1 MKKIL
6 VLLVLLYG
14 HLFALEK
21 GSTLKIYHEIFMS
34 ALHKEKIKV
43 YTSAKELKEV
53 FRTSH
58 KIILVNTPD
67 LADIVVVD
75 TDRSYQD
82 ILKQMDIRQQKKIPF
97 FATHYQVL
105 AAYDN
110 VIGAL
115 YWKKGRSQLLFVK
128 PRLERF
134 GITLSS
140 EYKPFI
146 VDEL

>member
-6 VLLVLLYG
+6 VLLVLFYG

-21 GSTLKIYHEIFMS
+21 GSTLKVYHEIFMS
-34 ALHKEKIKV
+34 VLHKEKVKV

-53 FRTSH
+53 FRTSPE
-58 KIILVNTPD
+58 IVLVNDPD

-82 ILKQMDIRQQKKIPF
+82 VLKHMDMQQQNKIPF
-97 FATHYQVL
+97 FATHYQL
-105 AAYDN
+105 LTAYDN

-134 GITLSS
+134 GIILSS

>member
-6 VLLVLLYG
+6 VLLVLFYG

-21 GSTLKIYHEIFMS
+21 GSTLKVYHEIFMS
-34 ALHKEKIKV
+34 VLHKEKVKV

-53 FRTSH
+53 FRTSPE
-58 KIILVNTPD
+58 IVLVNDPD

-82 ILKQMDIRQQKKIPF
+82 VLKHMDIQQQYKIPF
-97 FATHYQVL
+97 FATHYQL
-105 AAYDN
+105 LTAYDN

-134 GITLSS
+134 GIILSS

>member
-6 VLLVLLYG
+6 VLLVLFYG

-21 GSTLKIYHEIFMS
+21 GSTLKVYHEIFMS
-34 ALHKEKIKV
+34 VLHKEKVKV

-53 FRTSH
+53 FRTSPE
-58 KIILVNTPD
+58 IVLVNDPD

-82 ILKQMDIRQQKKIPF
+82 VLKHMDIQQQNKIPF
-97 FATHYQVL
+97 FATHYQL
-105 AAYDN
+105 LTAYDN

-134 GITLSS
+134 GIILSS